1 MSNQLFKNF
10 PEIQYTLSTGKIVTI
25 KDFFR
30 KSIIEQDSVN
40 SVISYTFYEIQ
51 DGERPDVVAD
61 RLYGDSDL
69 HWTFFLVNDMDNYYQ
84 WYKDQTTF
92 ENQLKE
98 MYPEYWLISNR
109 STDIVS
115 KDDKWLLGEII
126 ETSQQSGNVI
136 SVQPTFNRIGVAGGT
151 WNVSDV
157 VTGKVSGK
165 SFTVSSVVSGP
176 DGIDHYVNSE
186 GLRRNTIDTGFT
198 PVTYY
203 THDYEV
209 NETNRKIKVIRPE
222 YIRRVVSEFEK
233 VMAS

>member
-30 KSIIEQDSVN
+30 KSTIEQDSVN

-115 KDDKWLLGEII
+115 KNDKWLLGEII

-151 WNVSDV
+151 WNVNDV

>member
-30 KSIIEQDSVN
+30 KSTIEQDSVN

-151 WNVSDV
+151 WNVNDV

>member
-30 KSIIEQDSVN
+30 KSTIEQDSVN

-151 WNVSDV
+151 WNVNDV

-209 NETNRKIKVIRPE
+209 NETNRKIKGIRPE

>member
-30 KSIIEQDSVN
+30 KSTIEQESVN

-98 MYPEYWLISNR
+98 MYPEYWLITNR

-115 KDDKWLLGEII
+115 KDNKWLLGEII

-151 WNVSDV
+151 WNVNDV

-165 SFTVSSVVSGP
+165 SFTVSSVQNGP

-186 GLRRNTIDTGFT
+186 GFKRNTPTTGFT

>member
-30 KSIIEQDSVN
+30 KSKIEQESVN

-98 MYPEYWLISNR
+98 MYPEYWLIANR

-115 KDDKWLLGEII
+115 KDNKWLLGEII

-151 WNVSDV
+151 WNVNDV

-165 SFTVSSVVSGP
+165 SFTVSSVQNGP

-186 GLRRNTIDTGFT
+186 GVKRNTPTTGFT

>member
-30 KSIIEQDSVN
+30 KSMIEQDAVN
-40 SVISYTFYEIQ
+40 SVISYTYYEIQ

-61 RLYGDSDL
+61 RLYGDSEL

-84 WYKDQTTF
+84 WHKDNVTF
-92 ENQLKE
+92 EKYINE
-98 MYPEYWLISNR
+98 MYPEYWLIASD
-109 STDIVS
+109 STDLVS
-115 KDDKWLLGEII
+115 SSSKWLLGEII
-126 ETSQQSGNVI
+126 ESSSQKGNVI
-136 SVQPTFNRIGVAGGT
+136 SVQPTFNRIGVAGGS
-151 WNVSDV
+151 WNANDV

-165 SFTVSSVVSGP
+165 SFTVSSVVNGP

-186 GLRRNTIDTGFT
+186 GHKRNNLTTGFT

-203 THDYEV
+203 THDYEK
-209 NETNRKIKVIRPE
+209 NEESRKIKVIRPE

>member
-30 KSIIEQDSVN
+30 KSIVERESVN
-40 SVISYTFYEIQ
+40 SVVSYTYYEIQ

-92 ENQLKE
+92 ENNIKE
-98 MYPEYWLISNR
+98 MYPEYWLTSSN
-109 STDIVS
+109 SSDIVS
-115 KDDKWLLGEII
+115 STSKWLLGEII
-126 ETSQQSGNVI
+126 ETPTQNGNII

-151 WNVSDV
+151 WSTGDV
-157 VTGKVSGK
+157 VIGRVSGK
-165 SFTVSSVVSGP
+165 SFTVSSVQNGP
-176 DGIDHYVNSE
+176 DGVDHYVNSE
-186 GLRRNTIDTGFT
+186 GLRRNSPASGFN

-203 THDYEV
+203 THDYDV
-209 NETNRKIKVIRPE
+209 NEQARKIKVIRPE

>member
-30 KSIIEQDSVN
+30 KSTIEQDSVN

-151 WNVSDV
+151 WNVNDV

-186 GLRRNTIDTGFT
+186 GLRRNTIYTGFT

>member
-30 KSIIEQDSVN
+30 KSTIEQDSVN

-115 KDDKWLLGEII
+115 KDNKWLLGEII

-151 WNVSDV
+151 WNVNDV

>member
-30 KSIIEQDSVN
+30 KSTIEQDSVN

-61 RLYGDSDL
+61 RLYVDSDL

-115 KDDKWLLGEII
+115 KNDKWLLGEII

-151 WNVSDV
+151 WNVNDV

>member
-30 KSIIEQDSVN
+30 KSMIEQDAVN
-40 SVISYTFYEIQ
+40 SVISYTYYEIQ

-61 RLYGDSDL
+61 RLYGDSEL

-84 WYKDQTTF
+84 WHKDNVTF
-92 ENQLKE
+92 EKYINE
-98 MYPEYWLISNR
+98 MYPEYWLIASD

-115 KDDKWLLGEII
+115 SSSKWLLGEII
-126 ETSQQSGNVI
+126 ESGSQKGNVI
-136 SVQPTFNRIGVAGGT
+136 SVQPTFNRIGVAGGS
-151 WNVSDV
+151 WNANDV

-165 SFTVSSVVSGP
+165 SFTVSSVVNGP

-186 GLRRNTIDTGFT
+186 GHKRNNLTTGFT

-203 THDYEV
+203 THDYEQ

>member
-30 KSIIEQDSVN
+30 KSTIEQESVN

-115 KDDKWLLGEII
+115 KNDKWLLGEII

-136 SVQPTFNRIGVAGGT
+136 SVQPTFNRIGVAGGS
-151 WNVSDV
+151 WNVNDV

>member
-30 KSIIEQDSVN
+30 KSMIEQDAVN
-40 SVISYTFYEIQ
+40 SVISYTYYEIQ

-61 RLYGDSDL
+61 RLYGDSEL

-84 WYKDQTTF
+84 WHKDNVTF
-92 ENQLKE
+92 EKYINE
-98 MYPEYWLISNR
+98 MYPEYWLIASD

-115 KDDKWLLGEII
+115 SSSKWLLGEII
-126 ETSQQSGNVI
+126 ESSSQKGNVI
-136 SVQPTFNRIGVAGGT
+136 SVQPTFNRIGVAGGS
-151 WNVSDV
+151 WNANDV

-165 SFTVSSVVSGP
+165 SFTVSSVVNGP

-186 GLRRNTIDTGFT
+186 GHKRNNLTTGFT

-203 THDYEV
+203 THDYEQ
-209 NETNRKIKVIRPE
+209 NETNRKIKVIRPA

>member
-1 MSNQLFKNF
+1 
-10 PEIQYTLSTGKIVTI
+10 
-25 KDFFR
+25 
-30 KSIIEQDSVN
+30 
-40 SVISYTFYEIQ
+40 
-51 DGERPDVVAD
+51 
-61 RLYGDSDL
+61 
-69 HWTFFLVNDMDNYYQ
+69 
-84 WYKDQTTF
+84 
-92 ENQLKE
+92 

-151 WNVSDV
+151 WNVNDV

>member
-30 KSIIEQDSVN
+30 KSMIEQEAVN
-40 SVISYTFYEIQ
+40 SVISYTYYEIQ

-61 RLYGDSDL
+61 RLYGDSEL

-84 WYKDQTTF
+84 WHKDNVTF
-92 ENQLKE
+92 EKHINE
-98 MYPEYWLISNR
+98 MYPEYWLIASD

-115 KDDKWLLGEII
+115 SSSKFLLGEII
-126 ETSQQSGNVI
+126 ESSQQQGNVI
-136 SVQPTFNRIGVAGGT
+136 SVQPTFNRIGVAGGN
-151 WNVSDV
+151 WNANDV

-165 SFTVSSVVSGP
+165 SFTVSSVVNGP

-186 GLRRNTIDTGFT
+186 GHKRNNLTTGFT

-203 THDYEV
+203 THDYEQ
-209 NETNRKIKVIRPE
+209 NETNRKIKVIRPA

>member
-30 KSIIEQDSVN
+30 KSMIEQEAVN
-40 SVISYTFYEIQ
+40 SVISYTYYEIQ

-61 RLYGDSDL
+61 RLYGDSEL

-84 WYKDQTTF
+84 WHKDNVTF
-92 ENQLKE
+92 EKHINE
-98 MYPEYWLISNR
+98 MYPEYWLIASD

-115 KDDKWLLGEII
+115 SSSKWLLGEII
-126 ETSQQSGNVI
+126 ESSSQKGNVI
-136 SVQPTFNRIGVAGGT
+136 SVQPTFNRIGVAGGS
-151 WNVSDV
+151 WNANDV

-165 SFTVSSVVSGP
+165 SFTVSSVVNGP

-186 GLRRNTIDTGFT
+186 GHKRNNLTTGFT

-203 THDYEV
+203 THDYEQ
-209 NETNRKIKVIRPE
+209 NETNRKIKVIRPA

>member
-30 KSIIEQDSVN
+30 KSTIEQDSVN

-151 WNVSDV
+151 WNVNDV

-176 DGIDHYVNSE
+176 DGIDHYVTSE

>member
-30 KSIIEQDSVN
+30 KSTIEQDSVN

-115 KDDKWLLGEII
+115 KDNKWLLGEII

-151 WNVSDV
+151 WNVNDV
-157 VTGKVSGK
+157 VTGKVSGT

>member
-30 KSIIEQDSVN
+30 KSTIEQESVN

-69 HWTFFLVNDMDNYYQ
+69 HWTFFLVNEMDNYYQ

-92 ENQLKE
+92 ENNMKE
-98 MYPEYWLISNR
+98 MYPEYWLTSTN

-115 KDDKWLLGEII
+115 STGKWLLGEII
-126 ETSQQSGNVI
+126 ETGTQKGNVI

-151 WNVSDV
+151 WNANDV

-165 SFTVSSVVSGP
+165 SFTVSSVQNGS
-176 DGIDHYVNSE
+176 DGVDHYVNSE
-186 GLRRNTIDTGFT
+186 GFKRNTFSTGFS

-203 THDYEV
+203 THDYEM
-209 NETNRKIKVIRPE
+209 NEKARKIKVIRPE

>member
-30 KSIIEQDSVN
+30 KSMIEREAVN
-40 SVISYTFYEIQ
+40 SVISYTYYEIQ

-61 RLYGDSDL
+61 RLYGDSEL
-69 HWTFFLVNDMDNYYQ
+69 HWTFFLVNNMDNYYQ
-84 WYKDQTTF
+84 WHKDNVTF
-92 ENQLKE
+92 ENYINE
-98 MYPEYWLISNR
+98 MYPEYWLTASD

-115 KDDKWLLGEII
+115 STNKFLLGEII
-126 ETSQQSGNVI
+126 ESSLQQGNVI
-136 SVQPTFNRIGVAGGT
+136 SVQPTFNRIGVAGGS
-151 WNVSDV
+151 WNANDI

-165 SFTVSSVVSGP
+165 SFTVSSAVRGP

-186 GLRRNTIDTGFT
+186 GLKRNTSDTGFT

-203 THDYEV
+203 THDYEQ
-209 NETNRKIKVIRPE
+209 NEANRKIKVIRPE

>member
-10 PEIQYTLSTGKIVTI
+10 PEIQYTLSTGKIVTV

-30 KSIIEQDSVN
+30 KSMIEQESVN

-92 ENQLKE
+92 ENQIKE
-98 MYPEYWLISNR
+98 MYPDYWLIAQNS
-109 STDIVS
+109 SDIVS
-115 KDDKWLLGEII
+115 SSGKFLLGEII
-126 ETSQQSGNVI
+126 ESSLEKGNVI
-136 SVQPTFNRIGVAGGT
+136 SVQPTFNRIGVAGGV
-151 WNVSDV
+151 WNTNDV

-165 SFTVSSVVSGP
+165 SFTVQSAVNGP

-186 GLRRNTIDTGFT
+186 GFKRNTLTAGFT
-198 PVTYY
+198 PVTFY

-209 NETNRKIKVIRPE
+209 NETNRKIKVISPE
-222 YIRRVVSEFEK
+222 YIKRVVAEFEK
-233 VMAS
+233 VMSA

>member
-30 KSIIEQDSVN
+30 KSMIEQDAVN
-40 SVISYTFYEIQ
+40 SVISYTYYEIQ

-61 RLYGDSDL
+61 RLYGDSEL

-84 WYKDQTTF
+84 WHKDNVTF
-92 ENQLKE
+92 EKYINE
-98 MYPEYWLISNR
+98 MYPEYWLIASD

-115 KDDKWLLGEII
+115 SSSKWLLGEII
-126 ETSQQSGNVI
+126 ESSSQKGNVI
-136 SVQPTFNRIGVAGGT
+136 SVQPTFNRIGVAGGS
-151 WNVSDV
+151 WNANDV

-165 SFTVSSVVSGP
+165 SFTVSSVVNGP

-186 GLRRNTIDTGFT
+186 GHKRNNLTTGFT

-203 THDYEV
+203 THDYEQ

>member
-30 KSIIEQDSVN
+30 KSMIEQEAVN
-40 SVISYTFYEIQ
+40 SVISYTYYEIQ

-61 RLYGDSDL
+61 RLYGDSEL

-84 WYKDQTTF
+84 WHKDNVTF
-92 ENQLKE
+92 EKHINE
-98 MYPEYWLISNR
+98 MYPEYWLIASD

-115 KDDKWLLGEII
+115 SSSKFLLGEII
-126 ETSQQSGNVI
+126 ESSQQQGNVI
-136 SVQPTFNRIGVAGGT
+136 SVQPTFNRIGVAGGS
-151 WNVSDV
+151 WNANDV

-165 SFTVSSVVSGP
+165 SFTVSSVVNGP

-186 GLRRNTIDTGFT
+186 GHKRNNLTTGFT

-203 THDYEV
+203 THDYEQ
-209 NETNRKIKVIRPE
+209 NETNRKIKVIRPA

>member
-30 KSIIEQDSVN
+30 KSTIEQDSVN

-151 WNVSDV
+151 WNVNDV

-233 VMAS
+233 AMAS

>member
-30 KSIIEQDSVN
+30 KSTIEQDSVN

-151 WNVSDV
+151 WNVNDV

-186 GLRRNTIDTGFT
+186 GLRRNTIYTGFT

-209 NETNRKIKVIRPE
+209 NETNRKIKVLSQKP
-222 YIRRVVSEFEK
+222 
-233 VMAS
+233 

>member
-30 KSIIEQDSVN
+30 KSMIEQEAVN
-40 SVISYTFYEIQ
+40 SVISYTYYEIQ

-61 RLYGDSDL
+61 RLYGDSEL

-84 WYKDQTTF
+84 WHKDNVTF
-92 ENQLKE
+92 EKYINE
-98 MYPEYWLISNR
+98 MYPEYWLIASD

-115 KDDKWLLGEII
+115 SSSKWLLGEII
-126 ETSQQSGNVI
+126 ESSSQKGNVI
-136 SVQPTFNRIGVAGGT
+136 SVQPTFNRIGVAGGS
-151 WNVSDV
+151 WNANDV

-165 SFTVSSVVSGP
+165 SFTVSSVVNGP

-186 GLRRNTIDTGFT
+186 GHKRNNLTTGFT

-203 THDYEV
+203 THDYEQ